1 MDKDAVRYLAIFCCN
16 QTLHNDLAIR
26 KQRTPS
32 NQSKDSDD
40 DDDDD
45 EDNNEDVTFIL
56 KLWYSLLK
64 GFNTY

>member
-32 NQSKDSDD
+32 NQSKDSDG

-45 EDNNEDVTFIL
+45 EDNDEDVTFIL
-56 KLWYSLLK
+56 KL
-64 GFNTY
+64 